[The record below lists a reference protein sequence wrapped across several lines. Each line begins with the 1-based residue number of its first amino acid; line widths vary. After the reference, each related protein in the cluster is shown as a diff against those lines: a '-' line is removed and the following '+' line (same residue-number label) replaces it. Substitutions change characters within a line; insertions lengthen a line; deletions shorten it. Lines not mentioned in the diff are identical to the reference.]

1 MPLQTST
8 LELSTHEE
16 CYTVERR
23 AWVRRLCNR
32 KAVVRLGGEV
42 EISALDA
49 EGATVCNLSVRGVGL
64 LVENE
69 LPPDT
74 ILLVELQNEEPA
86 KPLLLARV
94 VYAVPQS
101 DGWYHGC
108 ELGHRLSP
116 KELRTWLD

>member
-1 MPLQTST
+1 MPPQTST

-32 KAVVRLGGEV
+32 KAVVRLREV
-42 EISALDA
+42 ETSALDA

-69 LPPDT
+69 FPPDT
-74 ILLVELQNEEPA
+74 ILVVEPQNEEA
-86 KPLLLARV
+86 VKPLLIARV
-94 VYAVPQS
+94 VYAVPQG

-116 KELRTWLD
+116 NELRTWLD